1 MKAFLR
7 RLRPDH
13 LAGQIAL
20 LILAAIV
27 MFHLTLTTI
36 QHFTNPD
43 GRPPIIEPSEFIA
56 SALLAIDAA
65 PVSERSDVL
74 AALARA
80 APWANFA
87 VRDQP
92 GDIPAVGAS
101 ADLDVLRSRLW
112 AGARVVAASRA
123 TDNRGGAIVV
133 ALRNGGYAVA
143 TTLEPRR
150 SLWASMSST
159 QNGAPTLPMR
169 LLERSALFFFLCA
182 SILTVWISSAVVAP
196 LVKLAREAERYPA
209 ENAHLRPIAEAG
221 PREVRD
227 LTRALNRM
235 QSRIEAMI
243 EARSQALA
251 AISHDLRT
259 IITRVRLRSEFIADV
274 ELKEKMLHDAGLMD
288 SMLYK
293 NLQHLRDAK
302 SAPDRGLIDLDS
314 VLQTVSDQFADLGHD
329 VTYRG
334 GQHQIIL
341 GSLTE
346 MQRVFN
352 NLVENA
358 VTYAKKVVITLDQPS
373 PEVIRVDVA
382 DDGPGIGAENKQRV
396 LEPFVRGEP
405 ARNMN
410 DHSGFGLGLSIVRS
424 LVEDV
429 GGGLQLLDHEPHGLI
444 ARVTLPRAFAKE

>member
-101 ADLDVLRSRLW
+101 ADLDVLRLRLW

>member
-1 MKAFLR
+1 
-7 RLRPDH
+7 
-13 LAGQIAL
+13 
-20 LILAAIV
+20 
-27 MFHLTLTTI
+27 
-36 QHFTNPD
+36 
-43 GRPPIIEPSEFIA
+43 
-56 SALLAIDAA
+56 
-65 PVSERSDVL
+65 
-74 AALARA
+74 
-80 APWANFA
+80 
-87 VRDQP
+87 
-92 GDIPAVGAS
+92 
-101 ADLDVLRSRLW
+101 
-112 AGARVVAASRA
+112 
-123 TDNRGGAIVV
+123 
-133 ALRNGGYAVA
+133 
-143 TTLEPRR
+143 
-150 SLWASMSST
+150 
-159 QNGAPTLPMR
+159 
-169 LLERSALFFFLCA
+169 
-182 SILTVWISSAVVAP
+182 
-196 LVKLAREAERYPA
+196 
-209 ENAHLRPIAEAG
+209 
-221 PREVRD
+221 
-227 LTRALNRM
+227 
-235 QSRIEAMI
+235 
-243 EARSQALA
+243 
-251 AISHDLRT
+251 
-259 IITRVRLRSEFIADV
+259 
-274 ELKEKMLHDAGLMD
+274 MLHDADLMD

-373 PEVIRVDVA
+373 PEIIRVDVA
-382 DDGPGIGAENKQRV
+382 DDGPGIRAENKQRV

-429 GGGLQLLDHEPHGLI
+429 GGGFQLLDHEPHGLI